1 MLMVRTF
8 KNSEGLKMG
17 TDENYKR
24 AWMRLCNEET
34 NQTIDYAMMNK
45 IEISE
50 NYQEVIQEEDE
61 DGEGKQNELAYMMGA
76 IHLEA
81 ENGKAT
87 WVFESYKHA
96 IAASDVGFKDI
107 GESVGGIYATA
118 MKAFTNQ

>member
-1 MLMVRTF
+1 
-8 KNSEGLKMG
+8 MG
-17 TDENYKR
+17 NDENYKR

-61 DGEGKQNELAYMMGA
+61 DAEGKQNELAYMMGA

-81 ENGKAT
+81 ENGKAN

-96 IAASDVGFKDI
+96 IAASDVGFQDI

-118 MKAFTNQ
+118 MKAFTSQ